1 MRRWVACSIWLG
13 GPLIS
18 QNQARSVAS
27 GLADGLRQ
35 RGQVL
40 IIASDRKVVT
50 DQFPSPW
57 SSDAVGVVFAQIPAV
72 RLCSSSKG
80 TYDRGLIRVGIG
92 QRGDGRLAATGTGAS
107 TKLTH
112 ARKSRP
118 TLEPL
123 APQGRQCPVG
133 CPRVRRMNP
142 SRRAD
147 RRGRGM
153 RGPLLPPE
161 TPRWSSRSEAFDQAV
176 LDAYAPIE
184 EQFHSRLTHLDIAVD
199 TVPRMRLRPG
209 DLLPPEIA
217 ADGPVALGRLIPAG
231 VDRAGQPTRPRLVV
245 FRRPIEQRAS
255 TATDTDELLTHVLT
269 QLVAAH
275 LNINP
280 RDIDSTWDPE
290 TFG

>member
-1 MRRWVACSIWLG
+1 MG
-13 GPLIS
+13 M
-18 QNQARSVAS
+18 
-27 GLADGLRQ
+27 
-35 RGQVL
+35 VL
-40 IIASDRKVVT
+40 
-50 DQFPSPW
+50 
-57 SSDAVGVVFAQIPAV
+57 AQIPTV
-72 RLCSSSKG
+72 RLRRRSKG
-80 TYDRGLIRVGIG
+80 PHNCGLIRIGIG
-92 QRGDGRLAATGTGAS
+92 QRGHGGLAATGTGAS

-112 ARKSRP
+112 IRKSRP
-118 TLEPL
+118 PLEPL
-123 APQGRQCPVG
+123 APQGRQCPLG
-133 CPRVRRMNP
+133 CPKVRVMNP

-245 FRRPIEQRAS
+245 FRRPIEQRAD
-255 TATDTDELLTHVLT
+255 TATETDEILTHVLT

-280 RDIDSTWDPE
+280 RDIDSTWDPD